1 MATKLQPTNDRILIK
16 PIDEGEQT
24 YGSIVIPD
32 MGKEKPEMG
41 TVVAIGPG
49 RLSEFGKMIPVRSC
63 KEGDLVI
70 IPKLGTLRI
79 DFEDEEYLIVQDR
92 EVLAVVKETE
102 LTELQKTLLE
112 DVEPKK
118 DEIDE

>member
-41 TVVAIGPG
+41 EVLAVGPG
-49 RLSEFGKMIPVRSC
+49 AWTATGTVNTVRSC
-63 KEGDLVI
+63 KVGDIVLV
-70 IPKLGTLRI
+70 PKIGTLRI
-79 DFEDEEYLIVQDR
+79 DFEGDEYYIAQDR
-92 EVLAVVKETE
+92 EVLAVVK
-102 LTELQKTLLE
+102 KS
-112 DVEPKK
+112 DK
-118 DEIDE
+118 IDLDYD